1 MKRVTSFSTI
11 ALSILL
17 WNCKHDPVDP
27 KVDAYKLDDT
37 KSVAEWK
44 GSLRTGYFNNGAIT
58 VKSDQLLVQD
68 GKVTGGSFTIPV
80 SSIVNFNL
88 PTEEVKEQLV
98 HHLQSADFFNMALH
112 PNLTYI
118 ITSVTPY
125 SGKEGVEGTNY
136 QVNGSLT
143 ILGKTNAVNFPAK
156 IQVTNNQL
164 TVDATLQVN
173 RTKWGV
179 NYASDPGLPDE
190 GYIQPNIDIHL
201 KLWGNKQ

>member
-1 MKRVTSFSTI
+1 MKKVTLFSIVT
-11 ALSILL
+11 LSILL
-17 WNCKHDPVDP
+17 WNCKHDLIDP
-27 KVDAYKLDDT
+27 EVDAYKLDET

-58 VKSDQLLVQD
+58 VKSDQLMVQD
-68 GKVTGGSFTIPV
+68 GKVTSGSFTIPV

-88 PTEEVKEQLV
+88 PTEAVKEQLV

-112 PNLTYI
+112 PNMTYT

-125 SGKEGVEGTNY
+125 SGEEGADGTNY

-156 IQVTNNQL
+156 IQVANNQL
-164 TVDATLQVN
+164 TVDAMLQVD

-179 NYASDPGLPDE
+179 NYASDPSLPDE

-201 KLWGNKQ
+201 KLSGSKQ